1 MMNNNDL
8 QEAIVYRL
16 KHNAALLAALSDTD
30 EIREAQWQ
38 GIEFVYPCVRVALG
52 NQVSAL
58 AGCELYNIAFSILVF
73 SEEESSK
80 EANEI
85 AYLVSEALETPF
97 TYTTVK
103 FLMLDGTLVDAVRQ
117 DRTWV
122 AKVNYATLV
131 YYA

>member
-8 QEAIVYRL
+8 QEAIIDRL
-16 KHNAALLAALSDTD
+16 KHNVALLAALTDAD

-38 GIEFVYPCVRVALG
+38 GTEFVYPCVRVALG
-52 NQVSAL
+52 TQVPSI
-58 AGCELYNIAFSILVF
+58 AGCELYSISFSISAFSEL
-73 SEEESSK
+73 ESSK

-97 TYTTVK
+97 TFGTVK
-103 FLMLDGTLVDAVRQ
+103 FLMLDGKLIDAIRQ